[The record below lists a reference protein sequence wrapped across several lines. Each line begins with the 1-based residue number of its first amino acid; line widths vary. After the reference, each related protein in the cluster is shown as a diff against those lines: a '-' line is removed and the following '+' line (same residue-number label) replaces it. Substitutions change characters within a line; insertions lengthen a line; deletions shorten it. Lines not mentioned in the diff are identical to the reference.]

1 MKIIESAKK
10 DFCIIYLNGRIDSK
24 NVPEFEQQIRSF
36 LERGENKIII
46 NCRGLTYIS
55 SLGLR
60 VFLIAQKKII
70 SQKGTLYLCEL
81 TPQVLETV
89 AISGFSSIFKIF
101 ETEAEALGA

>member
-1 MKIIESAKK
+1 MEFTESVKK

-24 NVPEFEQQIRSF
+24 KAPEFEQRILSI

-46 NCRGLTYIS
+46 NCRDLRYIS

-60 VFLIAQKKII
+60 IFLTAQKKII
-70 SQKGTLYLCEL
+70 AHKGTLYLCEL
-81 TPQVLETV
+81 MPQVLETV

-101 ETEAEALGA
+101 ETEEEALEA